1 MSDIGLEIKNVNNL
15 ISRGVCNLKTM
26 SLLKEVTGSNGY
38 ILRYLKREKDQQI
51 TQKMIEQTMGITR
64 STASTV
70 LSRME
75 KMDWIKREALVTD
88 SRSRLVSITSKGLAL
103 CEQLEEELALFEKGL
118 VKGFSEKELV
128 EFVRLLNKIKE
139 NLKEEKRHD

>member
-1 MSDIGLEIKNVNNL
+1 MADIGLEIKNVNNL

-128 EFVRLLNKIKE
+128 EFVILLNKIKE

>member
-1 MSDIGLEIKNVNNL
+1 MADIGLEFKNVNNL

>member
-103 CEQLEEELALFEKGL
+103 CEQLEEELALFEKRL

>member
-1 MSDIGLEIKNVNNL
+1 MADIGLEIKNVNNL

-103 CEQLEEELALFEKGL
+103 
-118 VKGFSEKELV
+118 
-128 EFVRLLNKIKE
+128 
-139 NLKEEKRHD
+139 

>member
-1 MSDIGLEIKNVNNL
+1 MADIGLEIKNVNNL

-139 NLKEEKRHD
+139 NLNEEKRHD

>member
-1 MSDIGLEIKNVNNL
+1 MADIGLEFKNVNNL

-88 SRSRLVSITSKGLAL
+88 SRSRLVSITSQGLAL

>member
-1 MSDIGLEIKNVNNL
+1 MADIGLEIKNVNNL

>member
-1 MSDIGLEIKNVNNL
+1 MADIGLEIKNVNNL

-103 CEQLEEELALFEKGL
+103 CEQLEEELALFEKRL

>member
-1 MSDIGLEIKNVNNL
+1 MADIGLEIKNVNNL

-118 VKGFSEKELV
+118 VKGFSEKELL

>member
-1 MSDIGLEIKNVNNL
+1 MADIGLEIKNVNNL

-75 KMDWIKREALVTD
+75 RMDWIKREALVTD